1 MYLYD
6 TLNDLSNIQIS
17 ICYKYVLFFSLEST
31 SRFTCSIS
39 LAKLYLHM
47 FLNKALLHP
56 QFQLDWYNY

>member
-17 ICYKYVLFFSLEST
+17 ICYKYLLFFSLEST

-39 LAKLYLHM
+39 LAKSYLHM